1 MTATGAKTGSG
12 AGPQE
17 ALTVVV
23 ADDSVLLRE
32 GVSGVLERFG
42 HRVVA
47 AVGDADALEEAV
59 RGHDP
64 DLVVTDVR
72 MPPGYADEG
81 LLAAVRIRRERPAVG
96 IIVLSQYVQP
106 AYAAELLAIDAPGG
120 AGYLLKER
128 IGDVEEFAGAVAK
141 AAAGGTVLDREVVQV
156 MMAARSSPLDRL
168 APREREVLGLMARG
182 ESNAAIAR
190 LLVVSDAAVR
200 KHVGSIFTKLDL
212 DPRMDG
218 HRRVLAVLAYLDR

>member
-1 MTATGAKTGSG
+1 MSD
-12 AGPQE
+12 
-17 ALTVVV
+17 ALNVVV

-32 GVSGVLERFG
+32 GVAGVLGRFG

-47 AVGDADALEEAV
+47 SVGDAEALEEAV
-59 RGHDP
+59 REHAP

-72 MPPGYADEG
+72 MPPGYSDEG
-81 LLAAVRIRRERPAVG
+81 LLAAVRIRRARPDLG

-106 AYAAELLAIDAPGG
+106 AYASELLEIDAPAG

-128 IGDVEEFAGAVAK
+128 IGDVTEFAEAVAK
-141 AAAGGTVLDREVVQV
+141 VSSGGTVLDREVVRV
-156 MMAARSSPLDRL
+156 MLAARSSPLTRL

-190 LLVVSDAAVR
+190 LLVVSDAAVS
-200 KHVGSIFTKLDL
+200 KHIGSIFTKLDL
-212 DPRMDG
+212 DPRTDG
-218 HRRVLAVLAYLDR
+218 HRRVLAVLAYLNR